1 MLNKTKWARIGLII
15 FQLLLLIAI
24 WEIGALIQQWLDL
37 PISGGLIGLFLV
49 LAALLSGV
57 FKLQWIK
64 AGSSFI
70 LGDLVLLFVPCVVG
84 VIKYKN
90 LFLTQG
96 WQLVLA
102 VTLGT
107 ILVMVITAYTVFWGF
122 KLEAAW
128 KAKRQVSLREAEQK

>member
-1 MLNKTKWARIGLII
+1 MLNKTKWVRIGLII

-24 WEIGALIQQWLDL
+24 WEIGVRIQQWLDL
-37 PISGGLIGLFLV
+37 PISGGVIGLFLV

-84 VIKYKN
+84 VIKYKG
-90 LFLTQG
+90 LFLAQG

-107 ILVMVITAYTVFWGF
+107 ILVMVATAYTVFWGF

-128 KAKRQVSLREAEQK
+128 KAKREVSLREAEQK

>member
-1 MLNKTKWARIGLII
+1 MLNKTKWVRTGLII

-24 WEIGALIQQWLDL
+24 WEIGVRIQQWLDL
-37 PISGGLIGLFLV
+37 PISGGVIGLFLV

-84 VIKYKN
+84 VIKYKG
-90 LFLTQG
+90 LFLAQG

-107 ILVMVITAYTVFWGF
+107 ILVMVATAYTVFWGF

-128 KAKRQVSLREAEQK
+128 KAKREVSLREAEQK